1 MTSSQGFSLIEV
13 LITLLVILSASFGL
27 LTQQWQ
33 SLCLFN
39 QAKTQFND
47 WLKTENEHERQ
58 SAGFSSYLP
67 LDGGKK

>member
-13 LITLLVILSASFGL
+13 LITLLVILGTSFGL

-39 QAKTQFND
+39 QAKTQFS
-47 WLKTENEHERQ
+47 ERLTSSNKYELQ
-58 SAGFSSYLP
+58 LAGLQHLP
-67 LDGGKK
+67 LLEGGKK

>member
-13 LITLLVILSASFGL
+13 LITLLVILSTSFGL

-39 QAKTQFND
+39 QAKAQFSECLTSDNEYELRLAG
-47 WLKTENEHERQ
+47 LKPFPSLE
-58 SAGFSSYLP
+58 
-67 LDGGKK
+67 GGKK